1 MSKKPASECDFWN
14 RDGVQLAHGYSFY
27 SINIIEHP
35 LCDRP
40 WAGLTKGMSPSLPSK
55 HSQGCGAVIER
66 MDSGDTRW
74 GGQFCPVLR
83 ASQIRLSMQE
93 TQETR
98 IRCLGREDPLEEE
111 TATHS
116 SILAWE
122 IPWTEEPGKPHS
134 MSSQRVRHNWACTHV
149 RYSNLGDFQRK
160 SRADSSRPVRL
171 TSWSA

>member
-1 MSKKPASECDFWN
+1 MSKKPATECDFLN
-14 RDGVQLAHGYSFY
+14 IDGVQLVRGYSFY

-55 HSQGCGAVIER
+55 DSQGCGPVIER
-66 MDSGDTRW
+66 RGSKDTQW

-98 IRCLGREDPLEEE
+98 IGCLGQEDPLEEE

-116 SILAWE
+116 GILAWE
-122 IPWTEEPGKPHS
+122 IPWTDEPGGLQSLGLQRPDMPAHTHI
-134 MSSQRVRHNWACTHV
+134 SST
-149 RYSNLGDFQRK
+149 
-160 SRADSSRPVRL
+160 SSV
-171 TSWSA
+171 S